1 MTSHFRH
8 LSSPRPAGEIKAGH
22 RVPATE
28 EDLHRLLAELGI
40 RPPGPLT
47 CELVSTW
54 AAKHV
59 WRLKAGGEPFVYVRY
74 LLGPAS
80 LFPDRWR
87 HMRLG
92 EMLYDARVGP
102 RILGVIPES
111 EALGGRAAIVEAAL
125 EPISPAELAAR
136 AEEAILLMARLHSYV
151 PLHEALSA
159 DLIEADRLGVSSL
172 ARLFTETRERW
183 FEAVV
188 PRWLEVG
195 LSEITD
201 LQSIVGELL
210 SELQKA
216 PIQTGRI
223 GLVVPAH
230 HDPNHGNFM
239 VNRQG
244 ALRLI
249 DFEGL
254 ALDNPV
260 ADLGVFLDW
269 YVEPERHRA
278 LLKAYPLA
286 DPDAV
291 LERMR
296 VWVPLRYIE
305 IAAYW
310 AARLTRARD
319 SEAWLYA
326 ASSLHEWLSAAARLI
341 YSEGPPARA
350 GVALED
356 ILAALLARTTLAE
369 DAGQGD
375 DEAEHKKLA

>member
-8 LSSPRPAGEIKAGH
+8 ISTPRPAGEIKAGD

-28 EDLHRLLAELGI
+28 EDLQRLMAELGI

-47 CELVSTW
+47 FELVSTW

-59 WRLKAGGEPFVYVRY
+59 WRVEAGGEPFAYVRY
-74 LLGPAS
+74 LLGPAN

-92 EMLYDARVGP
+92 EMLYEARVGP
-102 RILGVIPES
+102 RILGLAPES
-111 EALGGRAAIVEAAL
+111 KALGGRAVVVEAAL
-125 EPISPAELAAR
+125 EPISPEELAAR

-172 ARLFTETRERW
+172 ARLLTETRERW

-195 LSEITD
+195 LVEITE

-210 SELQKA
+210 SELQKTA
-216 PIQTGRI
+216 IHTGRI

-254 ALDNPV
+254 ALNNPV

-278 LLKAYPLA
+278 LLQAYPLA

-319 SEAWLYA
+319 SESWLYA
-326 ASSLHEWLSAAARLI
+326 AGSLHEWLFAATRLI
-341 YSEGPPARA
+341 YPDGAPARA
-350 GVALED
+350 GSALED
-356 ILAALLARTTLAE
+356 IHAALLAHTTLAA
-369 DAGQGD
+369 DAGQGG
-375 DEAEHKKLA
+375 DEEGCKKLA